1 MVGENMSE
9 DLINQLSKLKLEKTS
24 LIRNLDLNY
33 YNIRLRNKL
42 FSKIKIVDKEIERV
56 KFKIRMER
64 LKKNANN
71 NTVESEK

>member
-1 MVGENMSE
+1 MSE

-42 FSKIKIVDKEIERV
+42 FSKIKIVDKEIERIERSTEMV
-56 KFKIRMER
+56 YVSKISNGGS
-64 LKKNANN
+64 L
-71 NTVESEK
+71 